1 MSRELLQQALDALQ
15 WHYDRGYPD
24 SPTDEPRKRDA
35 RAIRAIRDH
44 LAAPQP
50 EPVARV
56 VGGNSPGA
64 TPWVVWIAHP
74 QPADGSIL
82 YAAPPA
88 APAPGDMVMVPLKFV
103 QDFNTLAHNYC
114 LRAVPPDYY
123 SGTEADAFQ
132 HAYSRCGS
140 DLRRL
145 REILAAAPAPAA
157 PDLKHKPTVQR
168 LMDLARKFRATP
180 GDLYDGAYKELQ
192 QACYEALSATPAV
205 REPLTDEQIDAL
217 WRAPMS
223 ADWEH
228 REFARAIEAHHGIGG
243 GGK

>member
-1 MSRELLQQALDALQ
+1 MTRELLQQALDALESLQ
-15 WHYDRGYPD
+15 GGCTD
-24 SPTDEPRKRDA
+24 SNDGTVEAITVWCPELIDA
-35 RAIRAIRDH
+35 LRSA

-50 EPVARV
+50 EPVTFEQAW
-56 VGGNSPGA
+56 A
-64 TPWVVWIAHP
+64 TYEAKGYQYGKDALEQVRFGWEIAHEF
-74 QPADGSIL
+74 AI
-82 YAAPPA
+82 AAPP
-88 APAPGDMVMVPLKFV
+88 
-103 QDFNTLAHNYC
+103 
-114 LRAVPPDYY
+114 
-123 SGTEADAFQ
+123 
-132 HAYSRCGS
+132 
-140 DLRRL
+140 
-145 REILAAAPAPAA
+145 AAPAPAA

-192 QACYEALSATPAV
+192 QACYEALSAAPAV